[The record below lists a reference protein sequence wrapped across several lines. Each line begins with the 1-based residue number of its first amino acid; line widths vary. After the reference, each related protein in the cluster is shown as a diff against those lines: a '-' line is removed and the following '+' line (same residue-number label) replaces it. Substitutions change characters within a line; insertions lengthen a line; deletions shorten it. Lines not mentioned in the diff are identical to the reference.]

1 MKKKSR
7 TIILAIIL
15 CMMVSMCMTACDK
28 TKDKAKEPASQTE
41 EGAKDKEGEKG
52 EDPGAGE
59 EVTLNDEGK
68 TLTVYSWNEEF
79 KGMLD
84 NYYLKDNPLPDGVEL
99 NYVINPSDGGVYQQ
113 KLDQALESEEEID
126 IFLLEADYAAKYVES
141 SYTAPV
147 TELGIT
153 EDVLSAQYP
162 YTHGIVTDSNGAL
175 KGLSWQAT
183 PGLFMYRRSLAEKYL
198 GTQEPDEVQKMVSD
212 FDKFLDT
219 ARKVVKE
226 SGGKTKMLSGVDDI
240 FRVYLNNRKQGW
252 VVDGK
257 LNIDPNMLEYMEFA
271 KVLEEENLTAGTGQW
286 LEDWNAN
293 INSDNVF
300 SYFFSTWGIQ
310 WVMTGNSVAEGEEQ
324 KPGNGTYGDWAATL
338 GPQPYFWGGTWI
350 AMSPTCDNQS
360 LVKDIMEYF
369 TIEKDSM
376 KNYCLESK
384 DYVNSKTAI
393 QEIIDDGFEFD
404 FLGGQNH
411 YALFQEQ
418 ADDIDISTLTGYD
431 QLIND
436 AFAEQVTAYSKGEKD
451 KDSAIADFKAA
462 VKDLYA
468 DIEVE

>member
-7 TIILAIIL
+7 IIILAIIL
-15 CMMVSMCMTACDK
+15 CMMVSMLMTGCTKD
-28 TKDKAKEPASQTE
+28 KDKAKEPANKTE
-41 EGAKDKEGEKG
+41 EGGKEKSGGEEEPDDGEK
-52 EDPGAGE
+52 
-59 EVTLNDEGK
+59 VSLNDKGK

-84 NYYLKDNPLPDGVEL
+84 DYYLKDNPLPEGIEL

-113 KLDQALESEEEID
+113 KLDQALDSGEEID
-126 IFLLEADYAAKYVES
+126 IFLLEADYAAKYIE
-141 SYTAPV
+141 TPHTMAV

-153 EDVLSAQYP
+153 GDMLKDQYP
-162 YTHGIVTDSNGAL
+162 YTQDIVTDENGAL

-183 PGLFMYRRSLAEKYL
+183 PGLFIYRRSLAEKYL

-212 FDKFLDT
+212 FDKFLET
-219 ARKVVKE
+219 ARKIVKE
-226 SGGKTKMLSGVDDI
+226 SDGKTKMLSGVDDV
-240 FRVYLNNRKQGW
+240 FRVYLNNREKGW

-257 LNIDPNMLEYMEFA
+257 LYIDPNMLEYMDFA
-271 KVLEEENLTAGTGQW
+271 KTLEEEKLTAGTQQW
-286 LEDWNAN
+286 SEEWNAN
-293 INSDNVF
+293 INSDKVF
-300 SYFFSTWGIQ
+300 GYFFSTWGIQ
-310 WVMTGNSVAEGEEQ
+310 WVMTGNSVAEGEDQ
-324 KPGNGTYGDWAATL
+324 KPGNGTYGDWAATR

-360 LVKDIMEYF
+360 LVRDIMEYF
-369 TIEKDSM
+369 TINKDTM
-376 KNYCLESK
+376 KKYCLGSK
-384 DYVNSKTAI
+384 DYVNNKSAI
-393 QEIIDDGFEFD
+393 QEIIDEGFEFD

-418 ADDIDISTLTGYD
+418 AEDIDVSTLTGYD
-431 QLIND
+431 QLINE

-451 KDSAIADFKAA
+451 KDTAIADFKAA